1 MIAVTGAT
9 GHLGRLVVASLLREI
24 PASEIVAVARD
35 EKKAADLAASGVL
48 VRKADYERSEGWD
61 AALDGV
67 AKLLLVSS
75 SEIGRR
81 AAHHRTVV
89 DAAKR
94 TGVSLLAYTS
104 VLHADTSE
112 LGLAGE
118 HRETEE
124 YIRASGLPFVFL
136 RNGWYT
142 ENHTAGIHAALSAG
156 AVFGCAGNGRFSTA
170 ARTDYAQAAVV
181 ALTAGDFAGRILELA
196 GDTSYTLAEFAAELS
211 KRSGRTIPYVDLP
224 EAEYRD
230 SLLAAGIPGPYAE
243 LLANSD
249 ACASRGALF
258 DEGRELSRLI
268 ERPTTPLTSVVVKA
282 MSGGYRY
289 AA

>member
-24 PASEIVAVARD
+24 PASELVAVVRD
-35 EKKAADLAASGVL
+35 PKKAADLAASGIE
-48 VRKADYERSEGWD
+48 VRQADYERPEGWD

-67 AKLLLVSS
+67 ARLLLVSS

-81 AAHHRTVV
+81 AAHHRTVI
-89 DAAKR
+89 DAAR
-94 TGVSLLAYTS
+94 RAGVSLLAYTS
-104 VLHADTSE
+104 VLHADTSV

-118 HRETEE
+118 HRQTEE
-124 YIRASGLPFVFL
+124 SIRESGLPFVFL

-156 AVFGCAGNGRFSTA
+156 AVFGCAGDGRFSTA
-170 ARTDYAQAAVV
+170 ARADFAQAAVV
-181 ALTAGDFAGRILELA
+181 VLTSGDYAGRILELA

-211 KRSGRTIPYVDLP
+211 KRSGRTIPYVNLP
-224 EAEYRD
+224 EAEYRE
-230 SLLAAGIPGPYAE
+230 SLLAAGVPAPYAD
-243 LLANSD
+243 LLADSD
-249 ACASRGALF
+249 SGASRGALF
-258 DEGRELSRLI
+258 DEGGQLGRLI